1 MASSSNLVPLA
12 VLGIGGAMLWKHEQ
26 SKKKARS
33 KSASASTSDEASAES
48 TDTPPDTPPLSP
60 FVPGTRCTQLAS
72 QDVLQRWLET
82 TATTA
87 FLELLPTFG
96 EDPIEERAQVWDI
109 VDAVWARATEPCL
122 DTSSDAYA
130 QAYKATWCLVV
141 MLLTYEA
148 GLPDSF
154 DALASC
160 EDPAFD
166 PHRARPS
173 RPAPTDG
180 GGGGSSDGRGEVPVE
195 PTPPTPPVPTEPDG
209 SDAGP
214 RPPLP
219 PEPVEPVEPTE
230 PPLPDPV
237 LPPEPFPV
245 PPGPLGSEGPPLPP
259 PPLPEP
265 ATDDRNEP
273 PNNIESPSTR
283 EGISDT
289 SLLRLVAAGERLGQT
304 RARPNTVV
312 LALDP
317 EWVHAEQAIA
327 GLEHFAR
334 QHPELMFYVV
344 SFWDTQQHFGLPEL
358 LGGLHFILSSAN
370 AEGIA
375 WPTPIV
381 GDSPLSAPFGLQPTQ
396 WEAVLQHATSGR
408 PALVGQGSPPRRALP
423 IQPRPGQTL
432 GATLLGL
439 AKAPAR
445 STTPRRAPQPR
456 KKPARR
462 IVSSQGLR
470 GLRLPYDRFANARLH
485 RRLGT

>member
-12 VLGIGGAMLWKHEQ
+12 VLGIGGAMWWKHEQ
-26 SKKKARS
+26 SKKKAKA
-33 KSASASTSDEASAES
+33 KSASASTSDEDPAQS
-48 TDTPPDTPPLSP
+48 TDAPPDTPPLSP
-60 FVPGTRCTQLAS
+60 VVPGTRCTQLAS
-72 QDVLQRWLET
+72 PDVLQRWLET

-87 FLELLPTFG
+87 FLELLPTL
-96 EDPIEERAQVWDI
+96 EDPVEERAQVWDI
-109 VDAVWARATEPCL
+109 VDAVWARATQPCL

-141 MLLTYEA
+141 MLLSYESD
-148 GLPDSF
+148 LPGSF

-166 PHRARPS
+166 PYRARPS

-180 GGGGSSDGRGEVPVE
+180 GGDGEVPVE
-195 PTPPTPPVPTEPDG
+195 PTPPTPPVPQGPDG

-219 PEPVEPVEPTE
+219 PEPVEPIEPVE
-230 PPLPDPV
+230 PPLPDPI

-245 PPGPLGSEGPPLPP
+245 PPGPLGTEGPPLPP

-265 ATDDRNEP
+265 VTDDRNDP
-273 PNNIESPSTR
+273 PSNIESPSTR

-289 SLLRLVAAGERLGQT
+289 SLLRLVAAGERTGQT

-334 QHPELMFYVV
+334 LHPELMFYVV
-344 SFWDTQQHFGLPEL
+344 SLWDTQQHFGLPEL
-358 LGGLHFILSSAN
+358 LGGLRYILSSAN

-381 GDSPLSAPFGLQPTQ
+381 GDTPLSTAFAPQPTQ
-396 WEAVLQHATSGR
+396 WEAVLQHAISGR
-408 PALVGQGSPPRRALP
+408 TAMVGQGSPHPRALP
-423 IQPRPGQTL
+423 VQPRPGQSL

-445 STTPRRAPQPR
+445 STAPRRAPQPR

-462 IVSSQGLR
+462 IVSSHGLR
-470 GLRLPYDRFANARLH
+470 GLRLPYDRFANVRLH
-485 RRLGT
+485 RRAGT